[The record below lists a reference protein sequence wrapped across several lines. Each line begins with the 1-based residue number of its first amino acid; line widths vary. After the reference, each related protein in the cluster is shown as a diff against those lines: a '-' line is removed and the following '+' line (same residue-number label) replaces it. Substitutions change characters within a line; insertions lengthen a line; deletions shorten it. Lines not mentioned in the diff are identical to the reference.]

1 MNRPFTTP
9 ETVEKQAQQTKLQR
23 PSMYH
28 VVLYNDDYTPMD
40 FVVEVLQK
48 FFAMTLDSATQV
60 MLTVHYNKR
69 AICGTYTAEVAEM
82 KVLQIMSYAR
92 EHEHPLLCMMEKT

>member
-1 MNRPFTTP
+1 MNRPFATP
-9 ETVEKQAQQTKLQR
+9 EIVEKQAQQTRLQP

-28 VVLYNDDYTPMD
+28 VVLYNDNYTPMD
-40 FVVEVLQK
+40 FVVEVLQR
-48 FFAMTLDSATQV
+48 FFAMTLDRATHV
-60 MLTVHYNKR
+60 MLTVHYDNK
-69 AICGTYTAEVAEM
+69 AICGTYSAEVAEM